1 MAGVL
6 GLSGGALSRTP
17 SQNADAIAPSTM
29 ATNASAL
36 NPSPHIRK
44 ILAPSGALRV
54 GVYLGSPT
62 SMVRVPGTQE
72 SVGVA
77 LELGRAL
84 GQQLGV
90 PVEIT
95 EFARVAA
102 VLDAIKAEKL
112 DMTFT
117 NATPSRA
124 KEIDFTEPLVQL
136 ELGLLVPV
144 HTKIQSFADIDQPG
158 IRLGVSQ
165 GSSSQAVL
173 GQRLKQAT
181 IVPVASLE
189 MAASLLQRNALDA
202 FATNKGILFE
212 MNENMAGFQVLQD
225 RWGLENLAIAI
236 PKGRQDAM
244 PFVNA
249 FAHMVRE
256 SGQLDLIVKRAG
268 LRGMTLRLMTE

>member
-6 GLSGGALSRTP
+6 GLSGCALSRTA

-212 MNENMAGFQVLQD
+212 MNENMAGFQVLQY

-268 LRGMTLRLMTE
+268 LRGMTPRLMTE

>member
-6 GLSGGALSRTP
+6 GLSGCALSRTA

>member
-1 MAGVL
+1 MASVL
-6 GLSGGALSRTP
+6 GLSGCALSHTA

>member
-6 GLSGGALSRTP
+6 GLSGCALSRTA

-117 NATPSRA
+117 NATTSRA

>member
-6 GLSGGALSRTP
+6 GLSGCALSRTA

-268 LRGMTLRLMTE
+268 LRGMTPRLMTE

>member
-1 MAGVL
+1 MASVL
-6 GLSGGALSRTP
+6 GLSGCALSHTA

-117 NATPSRA
+117 NATTSRA

-268 LRGMTLRLMTE
+268 LRGMTPRLMTE